1 MTARTLGALPRYIQE
16 PGALARLTTIVP
28 AIGSRPFILAD
39 GATSETGRQEIEQ
52 QLRGVTAR
60 VIFGLTGGACTAS
73 EIDRFA
79 EAARTLE
86 ADMVAGLGG
95 VTAIGLA
102 KGVSLALG
110 LPFVSLPLVPACHA
124 PVSTLVEI
132 EADGEQPAEI
142 RVLRRPAELVL
153 VDSALVATASSR
165 QFIAGIGDTLA
176 RKFELEQGGAA
187 GALNF
192 AEGRPTLLAI
202 AAAESAYQ
210 TVREQTGA
218 ALALR
223 GRRKS
228 GEALERVIE
237 AMMLLSGV
245 AHEQGGPSVAHALAG
260 GFASLPDC
268 RSVLHGE
275 IVAFALLAQL
285 AFEQRPAE
293 LIADLVGFYRSIG
306 LPARLA
312 EIGIVGEA
320 KPAIDAA
327 ARRSS
332 ASWLVPVDP
341 RRLAQAIAEADA
353 LGAK

>member
-1 MTARTLGALPRYIQE
+1 MTARILGALPRYVQE
-16 PGALARLTTIVP
+16 PGALARLGGVV
-28 AIGSRPFILAD
+28 AELGSRPFILAD
-39 GATSETGRQEIEQ
+39 GATTEAGRQEIEQ
-52 QLRGVTAR
+52 QLRGVAAR
-60 VIFGLTGGACTAS
+60 VIFGLTGGVCTAA
-73 EIDRFA
+73 EIERFT

-95 VTAIGLA
+95 QTALGLA

-110 LPFVSLPLVPACHA
+110 LPFVSVPLLPACHL
-124 PVSTLVEI
+124 PVSALIDV
-132 EADGEQPAEI
+132 EADGDQAAGIRTLKHPAEI
-142 RVLRRPAELVL
+142 VL
-153 VDSALVATASSR
+153 VDSALLAAAPSR

-192 AEGRPTLLAI
+192 AEGRPTLLALG
-202 AAAESAYQ
+202 AAESAYQ
-210 TVREQTGA
+210 TLREHAGA

-223 GRRKS
+223 GRRKG

-245 AHEQGGPSVAHALAG
+245 AHEQGGPSIAHALAG
-260 GFASLPDC
+260 GLATLPDC

-275 IVAFALLAQL
+275 LVAFALLAQL
-285 AFEQRPAE
+285 AFEGRPAE
-293 LIADLVGFYRSIG
+293 LAADLIGFYRSIG

-320 KPAIDAA
+320 RPVVETA

-341 RRLAQAIAEADA
+341 RRLAEAVLAADA
-353 LGAK
+353 LGK